1 MIRINLLGR
10 PKAKSKRSAVAT
22 SIDFQP
28 SGSPNSV
35 NALMAIA
42 VLSVTVG
49 AIWWYQS
56 LLSSDAAKIKSEM
69 DAAQREAQALAQTK
83 ARFEQR
89 QAVRDEYEARVKVI
103 DQLRASQSGPVDLLT
118 IVSATVNKT
127 DEVWLNAMADAGE
140 KVDVSGVA
148 LSTDGVAN
156 LITNLMKTGYFKSV
170 EMKETFQDEQEK
182 KLQAFNFTLICEKQS
197 STTPGSATKKS

>member
-10 PKAKSKRSAVAT
+10 PKAKSKRSAAAT
-22 SIDFQP
+22 AIDFES
-28 SGSPNSV
+28 SGSPNSINV
-35 NALMAIA
+35 LLGIA
-42 VLSVTVG
+42 VLIVTVG
-49 AIWWYQS
+49 GIWWYQNR
-56 LLSSDAAKIKSEM
+56 LSSEAAQIKSQM

-118 IVSATVNKT
+118 IVSSTINKT
-127 DEVWLNAMADAGE
+127 DEVWLNAMNDAWD
-140 KVDVSGVA
+140 KVEVNGVA

-182 KLQAFNFTLICEKQS
+182 KIQAFNFSLTCEKQ
-197 STTPGSATKKS
+197 TGSAGSMTKKS